1 MEQVLL
7 RIYFVVQKL
16 VFSQVDKETFDA
28 IINQGK
34 VLEKDRWG
42 VKVIETTDNKIVKF
56 FRLKRVYSS
65 ALFFPYA
72 WRFKRNANHLKRL
85 GIKTMEVEKIEYCLS
100 QQRHILTYKKLE
112 GQSVK
117 DKLSE
122 TEEKNDLINHLIKF
136 ISELHAKG
144 VYFRSLH
151 FGNIIIDSKGDLSL
165 IDISDLKVYTGALSV
180 NHRVRNWKHLLKYD
194 FEKKLINEYGCE
206 SFFDRYLGYANLS
219 QQQGAYI
226 MKELLVNTC

>member
-1 MEQVLL
+1 MSIAC
-7 RIYFVVQKL
+7 R
-16 VFSQVDKETFDA
+16 
-28 IINQGK
+28 
-34 VLEKDRWG
+34 
-42 VKVIETTDNKIVKF
+42 
-56 FRLKRVYSS
+56 SS
-65 ALFFPYA
+65 GTYL
-72 WRFKRNANHLKRL
+72 
-85 GIKTMEVEKIEYCLS
+85 
-100 QQRHILTYKKLE
+100 HIKKLE

-122 TEEKNDLINHLIKF
+122 AEGKNDLINHLIKF

-194 FEKKLINEYGCE
+194 FEKKLINEYGWNAFISKYIE
-206 SFFDRYLGYANLS
+206 YSRLS
-219 QQQGAYI
+219 KRQEKQLNMAIKQ
-226 MKELLVNTC
+226 